1 VPFRGAP
8 GELGR
13 AQFPYCVVCV
23 AVLLLA
29 ACGSSS
35 GGGAASSAPGVTSNS
50 ILFGQTAPQSGP
62 AAQYGQS
69 TSGVEAYFAYVNG
82 QGGVQGRKLQL
93 TSLDDQYTPSVAL
106 QDTRQL
112 ITQDQV
118 FAEVACNGTATSIA
132 NLQAQAPANVPVI
145 GVQTG
150 AKTFAGTFRPFLY
163 NVWPAY
169 LTEGK
174 LLGSYAKDTLHLNKI
189 GVLYQNDDFGKSLF
203 AGVNQAGVQGAPAIS
218 YDPTQVNFGPQ
229 AEQFKS
235 AGVDGVIILAIPQP
249 TIAFLNAMVAINFHP
264 TRLMSQVSAI
274 PQSFSAAAGEFPG
287 SYIGAFI
294 PPLTDLSNPEVK
306 TFTDAMQK
314 YEAGKPISVFAGW
327 GWQEAQVAVAGL
339 RTVQGSLTRDSY
351 EQALNQIKNLQTI
364 GGTISYSATG
374 HPGVT
379 QMFMVQAG
387 ANAVA
392 RVSG

>member
-1 VPFRGAP
+1 MGWRGLRA
-8 GELGR
+8 ELGR
-13 AQFPYCVVCV
+13 ARFPVSVG

-29 ACGSSS
+29 SCGSSS

-69 TSGVEAYFAYVNG
+69 TSGVKAYFAYVND

-112 ITQDQV
+112 ITQDNV
-118 FAEVACNGTATSIA
+118 FAEVACNGTATSKA
-132 NLQAQAPANVPVI
+132 NLQAQAPANIPVV

-150 AKTFAGTFRPFLY
+150 ATTFAGTFRPFLY
-163 NVWPAY
+163 NVWPSY

-174 LLGSYAKDTLHLNKI
+174 LLGSYAKDTLHLKKI
-189 GVLYQNDDFGKSLF
+189 GVLYQNDDFGKSLL

-249 TIAFLNAMVAINFHP
+249 TIAFLNALSAVNFFP

-274 PQSFSAAAGEFPG
+274 PQSFSAASSEFPG

-294 PPLTDLSNPEVK
+294 PPLTELSNPQVK
-306 TFTDAMQK
+306 TFADAMQK
-314 YEAGKPISVFAGW
+314 YEPGKPVSVFAAW

-339 RTVQGSLTRDSY
+339 RAVQGALTRNSY
-351 EQALNQIKNLQTI
+351 EQALNQIQNLQTI
-364 GGTISYSATG
+364 GGTISYSASA
-374 HPGVT
+374 HPGVQ
-379 QMFMVQAG
+379 QMFLVK
-387 ANAVA
+387 A
-392 RVSG
+392 RTNDLVRGSG